1 MDREKIPFEKI
12 YEEEYPHIY
21 RYINKCL
28 NDPYTAED
36 IASEAF
42 CKAFSAYGRYDSSKS
57 SVRTWITRIA
67 QNTLTD
73 YYRKNGRRK
82 TEVLENT
89 ALFLGCNDS
98 YPVYYEESVRELY
111 DAFEKLSEKEKEVLT
126 LAYGSGLPNG
136 ELADIF
142 GISVKA
148 ACERKRRAAKKL
160 RRHYGFAEENTSF
173 SPA

>member
-12 YEEEYPHIY
+12 YEEEYPRIY

-42 CKAFSAYGRYDSSKS
+42 CKAFSAYDRYDSSKS

-73 YYRKNGRRK
+73 YYRRNGRRQ
-82 TEVLENT
+82 TECLDSF
-89 ALFLGCNDS
+89 ALYLGYSDS
-98 YPVYYEESVRELY
+98 YPVCYEESVKELY
-111 DAFEKLSEKEKEVLT
+111 KAFEMLSEKDKNLLM
-126 LAYGSGLPNG
+126 LAYGSGFQNG
-136 ELADIF
+136 ELGDAY
-142 GISVKA
+142 GISAKA
-148 ACERKRRAAKKL
+148 ACERKRRATKKL
-160 RRHYGFAEENTSF
+160 RQYYRFAEENTSF

>member
-12 YEEEYPHIY
+12 YEEEFPRIY
-21 RYINKCL
+21 RYMYKCL

-36 IASEAF
+36 ITADAF
-42 CKAFSAYGRYDSSKS
+42 CKAFSAYDRYDSSKS
-57 SVRTWITRIA
+57 SVRTWIVRIA

-89 ALFLGCNDS
+89 ALSLGCNDS

>member
-1 MDREKIPFEKI
+1 M
-12 YEEEYPHIY
+12 
-21 RYINKCL
+21 
-28 NDPYTAED
+28 
-36 IASEAF
+36 
-42 CKAFSAYGRYDSSKS
+42 
-57 SVRTWITRIA
+57 RIA

-142 GISVKA
+142 GISAKA

-160 RRHYGFAEENTSF
+160 RRHYGFAEGNTSF